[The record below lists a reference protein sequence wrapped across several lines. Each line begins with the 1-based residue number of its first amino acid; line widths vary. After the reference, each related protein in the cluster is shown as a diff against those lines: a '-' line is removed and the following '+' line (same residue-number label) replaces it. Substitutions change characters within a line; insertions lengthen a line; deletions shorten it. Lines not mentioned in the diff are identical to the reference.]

1 MKRTTA
7 LLLAAILCLCLAACG
22 KAPEPEQSPQEPH
35 TEAND
40 TEGTEE
46 KPQSGS
52 SSPSGN
58 EAEKPEAPVQQSVEL
73 VGPWHLDSEKNDL
86 AAFADVKGYAKAA
99 RRFDICAV
107 CAVGLCDTGTLTDQ
121 VRKVTSIPEGIPLFT
136 LQGGIDRSRLKGM
149 DKLMIS
155 MLTKGLASQKQRSA
169 QEERMLELLSR
180 DESYVS
186 SENIAAVLQWYREE
200 QL

>member
-1 MKRTTA
+1 MKPY
-7 LLLAAILCLCLAACG
+7 AILYTSNTGHTCQYAHLLGDRLGLSVYSLPDANKQLPKG
-22 KAPEPEQSPQEPH
+22 SPVIYLGWLH
-35 TEAND
+35 A
-40 TEGTEE
+40 
-46 KPQSGS
+46 S
-52 SSPSGN
+52 
-58 EAEKPEAPVQQSVEL
+58 
-73 VGPWHLDSEKNDL
+73 H
-86 AAFADVKGYAKAA
+86 VKGYAKAA
-99 RRFDICAV
+99 RRFDLRAV

-121 VRKVTSIPEGIPLFT
+121 VRKATSIPEGIPLFT

-155 MLTKGLASQKQRSA
+155 MLTKGLASKKQRSA

-186 SENIAAVLQWYREE
+186 LENLSEVLRWCREE